1 MNPSFGSLDS
11 RPTAPVP
18 ARKADCRFLM
28 SCNCLWAYVMLISSF
43 EAARRH
49 ADGGHLADE

>member
-28 SCNCLWAYVMLISSF
+28 SCTCLWAYVMLISSF